1 MKPAIFIDTSYFLAL
16 VNGRDKYHQA
26 AKAIASHVAP
36 PFVTSEAVLFE
47 LGNALA
53 KPPHRMLGIKA
64 LRQLRADT
72 SIEIVSIGAELFAQT
87 VTFYQSHPDKAW
99 GLTDCSSFVI
109 MQQRVLREVLTADT
123 HFEQAGSYAAA
134 ATALNS

>member
-26 AKAIASHVAP
+26 AKAIAPQVTP
-36 PFVTSEAVLFE
+36 PFITSEAVLFE

-53 KPPHRMLGIKA
+53 RPPHRMLGIQA
-64 LRQLRADT
+64 LRQIRADAT
-72 SIEIVSIGAELFAQT
+72 IEIVSIGADLFAQT
-87 VTFYQSHPDKAW
+87 VAFYQSRPDKAW

-109 MQQRVLREVLTADT
+109 MQQRGLREALTADT
-123 HFEQAGSYAAA
+123 HFEQAGF
-134 ATALNS
+134 TRLL

>member
-1 MKPAIFIDTSYFLAL
+1 MRPAIFIDTSYFLAL

-26 AKAIASHVAP
+26 AKAVASQVVP

-53 KPPHRMLGIKA
+53 RPPHRMLGIQA
-64 LRQLRADT
+64 LHQIRADT
-72 SIEIVSIGAELFAQT
+72 SIEIVPIGPDLFTQT
-87 VTFYQSHPDKAW
+87 VAFYQSRPDKTW

-109 MQQRVLREVLTADT
+109 MQRRGLHEALTADK
-123 HFEQAGSYAAA
+123 HFEQAGFKR
-134 ATALNS
+134 LL

>member
-26 AKAIASHVAP
+26 AKAIAAQVTP
-36 PFVTSEAVLFE
+36 PFITSEAVLFE

-53 KPPHRMLGIKA
+53 RPPHRMLGIQA
-64 LRQLRADT
+64 LRQIRADAT
-72 SIEIVSIGAELFAQT
+72 IEIVSIGADLFAQT
-87 VTFYQSHPDKAW
+87 VAFYQSRPDKAW

-109 MQQRVLREVLTADT
+109 MQQRSLREALTADT
-123 HFEQAGSYAAA
+123 HFEQAGF
-134 ATALNS
+134 TRLL

>member
-26 AKAIASHVAP
+26 AKAVAAQVRP
-36 PFVTSEAVLFE
+36 PFMTSEAVLFE

-53 KPPHRMLGIKA
+53 RPPHRALGIRA
-64 LRQLRADT
+64 LQEIRADAG
-72 SIEIVSIGAELFAQT
+72 IEIVPVDADLFGQT
-87 VTFYQSHPDKAW
+87 VAFYQSRPDKAW

-109 MQQRVLREVLTADT
+109 MQQRGCFEVLTADKY
-123 HFEQAGSYAAA
+123 FEQAGFKRLLKRS
-134 ATALNS
+134 